1 MRSAPV
7 LEIQLNF
14 VAQLIPRF
22 LVIARAER
30 IGDISRRFAQYRPLC

>member
-1 MRSAPV
+1 MRIPPA

-22 LVIARAER
+22 PVIGSEES
-30 IGDISRRFAQYRPLC
+30 IGDISRQFVQYRP